1 MGDAAREPVTL
12 EDVHAE
18 LRALRLELAA
28 ARQEQRKNK
37 RRGAKRSATVAANT
51 VAAVEPSALH
61 VAKAKRLIRKRLG
74 L

>member
-1 MGDAAREPVTL
+1 VTL

-18 LRALRLELAA
+18 IRALRLELAA
-28 ARQEQRKNK
+28 ERQAHRVSKRK
-37 RRGAKRSATVAANT
+37 GAKRSTTVGARAVASVQPNT
-51 VAAVEPSALH
+51 VH